1 VPYAT
6 SIHKEVMTVCVDDE
20 RWSDEAT
27 RRDLEEV
34 RLLFA
39 RYRRA
44 AREVREADEQRIVEA
59 DVEHEPERVPA
70 GV

>member
-1 VPYAT
+1 VIA
-6 SIHKEVMTVCVDDE
+6 VCVDDE

-39 RYRRA
+39 RYRRT
-44 AREVREADEQRIVEA
+44 AREAREADEQRISE